1 MQNQNEKIVA
11 LNIIDNDDYDMPTLE
26 TFYLVNPDENRLN
39 ELKEMIEHRFEDDR
53 AGKDN
58 RFLGNF
64 GAIYDYIS
72 ENFKTLDV
80 KEFDISW

>member
-1 MQNQNEKIVA
+1 MQNLKEQIVI
-11 LNIIDNDDYDMPTLE
+11 LNIIDSDDYDKQILD

-39 ELKEMIEHRFEDDR
+39 ELREMIEHRFEDDR

-64 GAIYDYIS
+64 GAIYDYVS

-80 KEFDISW
+80 KEFDIEW

>member
-1 MQNQNEKIVA
+1 MQNQNEKIVV
-11 LNIIDNDDYDMPTLE
+11 LNIIDSDDYNMSTLD
-26 TFYLVNPDENRLN
+26 TFYLVNPDENRLY
-39 ELKEMIEHRFEDDR
+39 ELREMIEHRFEDDR

-64 GAIYDYIS
+64 GAIYDYVS

-80 KEFDISW
+80 KEFDIEW

>member
-1 MQNQNEKIVA
+1 MQNLKEKIVI
-11 LNIIDNDDYDMPTLE
+11 LNIIDSGEDYTQTIE
-26 TFYLVNPDENRLN
+26 TFYLINPDENRLN
-39 ELKEMIEHRFEDDR
+39 ELKEMVEHRFEDDR

-64 GAIYDYIS
+64 GAIYDYVS

-80 KEFDISW
+80 KEFDIEW